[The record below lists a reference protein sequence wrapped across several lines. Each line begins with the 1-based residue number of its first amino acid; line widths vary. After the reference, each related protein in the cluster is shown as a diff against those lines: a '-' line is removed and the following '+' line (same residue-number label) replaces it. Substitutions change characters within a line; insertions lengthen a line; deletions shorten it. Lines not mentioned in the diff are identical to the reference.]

1 MKRGVNDS
9 GIHWERTYSYISA
22 ASSGRGE
29 SIGERLWERYTFGIY
44 QHKSVDIVYMG
55 VDRLPSKCVLCN
67 ITRLGLGFGK
77 TITIGTEGRE
87 SNGGG

>member
-1 MKRGVNDS
+1 MESIGS
-9 GIHWERTYSYISA
+9 IHTLNISA

-29 SIGERLWERYTFGIY
+29 SIGERLLERYTFGIY
-44 QHKSVDIVYMG
+44 QPKSVDIVMG

-77 TITIGTEGRE
+77 TITIGKERRE